1 MCQSKPFEMSD
12 PEFRRAITLSRP
24 EVSAM
29 KRRSEAGQAIA
40 AVAVGL
46 LVLIGIVGLAIDMG
60 YMRFEKRRMQ
70 SAADSAAIAAAS
82 ELQYYPSDDIKIKMA
97 AWDDSKA
104 NGFENDVNGAVVVPS
119 SPPLDAPFAGGS
131 NYVEVK
137 VQQNVPT
144 FFMRIFGV
152 NSTSLSVTAVAEL
165 GSSRGCIYALDPASL
180 GITVN
185 ATVTAPN
192 CGIVNNAALSIGG
205 GCINAASIGVL
216 QPFGGGCA
224 TPAPVSGIAQANDPL
239 AYLTVPAAPS
249 CTQPALVTI
258 NSAIPTTLPP
268 CIYSGGIR
276 VAPTNTGAVTFQ
288 PGVHY
293 LSGIG
298 LQSSGPSDLS
308 GNGVTLFVCDA
319 LSGLGAC
326 SALGPAPSVQI
337 ANTGTVTLS
346 APVDGST
353 GGIPGILFFQHRLD
367 AASATI
373 SGGNVFLTGALY
385 FPGALLTLG
394 ANQQTPYMILVAQS
408 ILFQGAT
415 IFGNPTTGNNYSSL
429 STGSPIKAAT
439 LVQ

>member
-1 MCQSKPFEMSD
+1 
-12 PEFRRAITLSRP
+12 
-24 EVSAM
+24 M

-46 LVLIGIVGLAIDMG
+46 VMLIGVVGLAIDMG
-60 YMRFEKRRMQ
+60 YMRFTKRRMQ
-70 SAADSAAIAAAS
+70 AAADSAAIAGAS
-82 ELQYYPSDDIKIKMA
+82 ELQYSAGNYLTA
-97 AWDDSKA
+97 AQNDSKA
-104 NGFENDVNGAVVVPS
+104 NGFEHGVNGVNVLPS
-119 SPPLDAPFAGGS
+119 NPPADAPFSGVLNAN

-152 NSTSLSVTAVAEL
+152 NSSSLSATAVAEL

-185 ATVTAPN
+185 STVTAPN
-192 CGIVNNAALSIGG
+192 CGVVNNAALLIGGG

-239 AYLTVPAAPS
+239 AYLTAPAAPG

-276 VAPTNTGAVTFQ
+276 IAPTNTGAVTFQ

-308 GNGVTLFVCDA
+308 GNGVTLFVCDS
-319 LSGLGAC
+319 LSGLAGC
-326 SALGPAPSVQI
+326 GGIGSSVQI
-337 ANTGTVTLS
+337 ANTGNVNLS
-346 APVDGST
+346 APVDGTT
-353 GGIPGILFFQHRLD
+353 GGIPGIVFFQHRLD
-367 AASATI
+367 VAPATI
-373 SGGNVFLTGALY
+373 NGSNVFLTGGLY
-385 FPGALLTLG
+385 FPGAVLTLG
-394 ANQQTPYMILVAQS
+394 ANQQTAYMILVAQS

-415 IFGNPTTGNNYSSL
+415 IFGNPTTGNDYSSVT
-429 STGSPIKAAT
+429 TGSPIKAAA